1 MTLSE
6 EKVKAIIKT
15 GTPECL
21 YAHKRVLVLT
31 LDGTRT
37 CPLPMIC
44 ILSEVI
50 GVKAA
55 RRVESI
61 ASAFPA
67 SCRWVSEQKK
77 VLFK

>member
-1 MTLSE
+1 MTLQE

-21 YAHKRVLVLT
+21 YEHKRFLVLT
-31 LDGTRT
+31 LGGTRT
-37 CPLPMIC
+37 CPLPMMVC

-50 GVKAA
+50 GGKAA
-55 RRVESI
+55 RRVESV

-67 SCRWVSEQKK
+67 SSRWVSEQ
-77 VLFK
+77 